1 MSTDTPTSEVVS
13 HPLGVQNRSLE
24 LASER
29 TAATRSAWFTPAP
42 KRSLIPDLSP
52 IGKVIVGSILLG
64 LIFST
69 YLIALVPLYFYYR
82 WVQQQNTPIPALR
95 PELMA
100 EELEE
105 ALKRAQNQAMVDCG
119 VSETDWKDAV
129 QSGRIVTVAESRNAI
144 FVDGHG
150 YRLAPEVR
158 VVTAGAMDG
167 GLVQHETTWLASLGP
182 DPSNK
187 GFVRSE
193 DQQIPWRAVSR
204 VRRSDG
210 RLTIETVGGSSTT
223 VSLMAAE
230 SRESNAA
237 VNLNRA
243 DYITTYV
250 PTFVEA
256 AQKKVMSV

>member
-1 MSTDTPTSEVVS
+1 MSTDTTGPEAVL
-13 HPLGVQNRSLE
+13 HPLGEQYRSLE
-24 LASER
+24 LTTER
-29 TAATRSAWFTPAP
+29 TENTRSAWFTPRP
-42 KRSLIPDLSP
+42 KRSLIPKMSP
-52 IGKVIVGSILLG
+52 IGLLIVGIILLVVIV
-64 LIFST
+64 ST
-69 YLIALVPLYFYYR
+69 YGIALIALFFYYR
-82 WVQQQNTPIPALR
+82 WVQQQNAPIPALR

-119 VSETDWKDAV
+119 SSETDWKDAV
-129 QSGRIVTVAESRNAI
+129 QSGRIVTVAESRDAI
-144 FVDGHG
+144 FVAGHG

-167 GLVQHETTWLASLGP
+167 GLVQHETTWLATRGP
-182 DPSNK
+182 EPSSN

-230 SRESNAA
+230 SRESDAA